1 MGRPRPLLRRVRMLA
16 SLTPRRRLVLA
27 VLAVS
32 AVVALVCARLN
43 TAGDLAVAGAQTH
56 VLVDTPSPSLAY
68 RDDPV
73 LDPSALQ
80 MRAELYARMFASRTV
95 LEKVARRAGI
105 PSDGLSGVARTPGV
119 PYTFTQPDSEE
130 RASQILDARAPYRI
144 EAQASAGEP
153 VLAVYAQAPTPAA
166 AARLADAAVLGLR
179 DELRALVVQQH
190 VAVAKLPVLRSLGP
204 ARAGV
209 MSSHGALIVG
219 AFTFVTAFG
228 LTGALLLGLVAL
240 ARRRRPGRLPAP
252 ARGGEEPS
260 GDDWPHTSRAL
271 PWMLAA
277 FVAMLWLTPFDNV
290 QLSFSTPIDMKLDRI
305 VLPFIVAVWALAFA
319 AGPKLAPRLR
329 LTPIHVALGLFLACA
344 FLSVVLDARALNH
357 TLELDLP
364 LKKLPLL
371 ISYLSI
377 FVIMASAVRRSEV
390 RAFMTYSLVL
400 AVICAVGIIWQYRF
414 NQNLFAT
421 WTARLLPPGFVYEG
435 SFDPSAAVD
444 SLGRRG
450 ITGPA
455 QVSLEAVSMLAMAL
469 PIAVVGVLGAK
480 RRKEQVLYAIAICLL
495 TAAMF
500 ATVRKSAMLAP
511 VSVIA
516 TLAYFRRRE
525 LLSLAPLGLVVA
537 VVVSLLSPGA
547 VHETIAQFVEPNSAN
562 VATTRDRVSDYD
574 AIRPDV
580 WTHLLFGRG
589 YGSYDHDT
597 YRVLDS
603 EVLDRLVENGVVG
616 LLAFLLIGV
625 SVVAVAWRTIA
636 SRDGP
641 YAGLALIGAAA
652 AVCFLVVSALFDVLA
667 YPHVTYIFLYIA
679 GLTAVVV
686 RRPDAAAGRA
696 RRPAG
701 HGGRRHA
708 PPRKMPALRGVR

>member
-1 MGRPRPLLRRVRMLA
+1 MFALLH
-16 SLTPRRRLVLA
+16 PRRRLVVA

-32 AVVALVCARLN
+32 TVVALGSARLN
-43 TAGDLAVAGAQTH
+43 AAGDLAVAGAQTH
-56 VLVDTPSPSLAY
+56 VLVDTPTPSLAY
-68 RDDPV
+68 RDGPMIDP
-73 LDPSALQ
+73 LALQ
-80 MRAELYARMFASRTV
+80 MRAELYARMLVSRAV
-95 LEKVARRAGI
+95 LEDVARRAGI
-105 PSDGLSGVARTPGV
+105 PSDALSGVARSPGV
-119 PYTFTQPDSEE
+119 PYTFTQPGSEE
-130 RASQILDARAPYRI
+130 RAGQILDARAPYRL
-144 EAQASAGEP
+144 EMQASAGEP
-153 VLAVYAQAPTPAA
+153 ILAVYAQAPTPAA
-166 AARLADAAVLGLR
+166 AAKLADAAVLGLE
-179 DELRALVVQQH
+179 DYLRALARRQG
-190 VAVAKLPVLRSLGP
+190 VAERTLPVLRRLGP
-204 ARAGV
+204 ARGG
-209 MSSHGALIVG
+209 MISSHGALIVG
-219 AFTFVTAFG
+219 ALTFVTAFG
-228 LTGALLLGLVAL
+228 LTCALLFAL
-240 ARRRRPGRLPAP
+240 AHVAGRRRPRGVPGPAAP
-252 ARGGEEPS
+252 ARGNEPRD
-260 GDDWPHTSRAL
+260 DDWPHTSRAL
-271 PWMLAA
+271 PWMLAG

-305 VLPFIVAVWALAFA
+305 VLPFIVAVWVFAFA
-319 AGPKLAPRLR
+319 SGPKLAPRVR
-329 LTPIHVALGLFLACA
+329 LTPIHVALGLFLGCA

-371 ISYLSI
+371 VSYLSI
-377 FVIMASAVRRSEV
+377 FVIAASAVRRSEV
-390 RAFMTYSLVL
+390 RAFLTYSLVL
-400 AVICAVGIIWQYRF
+400 AVLCAVGIVWQYRF
-414 NQNLFAT
+414 NQNLFST

-435 SFDPSAAVD
+435 TVGAQVAVD

-469 PIAVVGVLGAK
+469 PIAVVGVLGA
-480 RRKEQVLYAIAICLL
+480 RRRRERVLYAIAICLL
-495 TAAMF
+495 VAAMF

-537 VVVSLLSPGA
+537 IVVSLLSPGA

-603 EVLDRLVENGVVG
+603 EVLDRLVETGVAG
-616 LLAFLLIGV
+616 LLAFLMIGV
-625 SVVAVAWRTIA
+625 SVVAVARRTIA
-636 SRDGP
+636 SRAGP
-641 YAGLALIGAAA
+641 YAGLALTGAAG
-652 AVCFLVVSALFDVLA
+652 AVCFVVVSALFDVLA

-686 RRPDAAAGRA
+686 RRPDAPPRPRRWTDHAA
-696 RRPAG
+696 
-701 HGGRRHA
+701 RRHA
-708 PPRKMPALRGVR
+708 SPRKIPALRSVR

>member
-1 MGRPRPLLRRVRMLA
+1 LLRRVRMLA

-27 VLAVS
+27 VLALS

-43 TAGDLAVAGAQTH
+43 TAGDLGVAGAQTH

-73 LDPSALQ
+73 NDPSALQ
-80 MRAELYARMFASRTV
+80 MRAELYARMFAARAV

-105 PSDGLSGVARTPGV
+105 PADRLSGAARTPGV

-130 RASQILDARAPYRI
+130 RASQILDARAPYRL

-166 AARLADAAVLGLR
+166 AARLADAAVLGLQ
-179 DELRALVVQQH
+179 DYLRALARRQH
-190 VAVAKLPVLRSLGP
+190 VAVARLPVLRTLGP
-204 ARAGV
+204 PRAAV
-209 MSSHGALIVG
+209 ISSHGALIVG

-228 LTGALLLGLVAL
+228 VTAALLFGLVAL
-240 ARRRRPGRLPAP
+240 ARRRRPRELP
-252 ARGGEEPS
+252 ARGEEEPS

-290 QLSFSTPIDMKLDRI
+290 QLSFSTPIDLKLDRI

-371 ISYLSI
+371 ISYMSI

-414 NQNLFAT
+414 NQNPFAT

-625 SVVAVAWRTIA
+625 SVVAVARRTIA

-652 AVCFLVVSALFDVLA
+652 AVCFLVVATLFDVLA

-686 RRPDAAAGRA
+686 RRPEAAAGRA
-696 RRPAG
+696 RRPVE

-708 PPRKMPALRGVR
+708 PPRKIPALRGVR

>member
-1 MGRPRPLLRRVRMLA
+1 MLA
-16 SLTPRRRLVLA
+16 SFTPRRRLVLA

-73 LDPSALQ
+73 TDPSALQ
-80 MRAELYARMFASRTV
+80 MRAELYARMLTSRAV

-105 PSDGLSGVARTPGV
+105 PASRLSGVARTPGV

-130 RASQILDARAPYRI
+130 RASQILDARAPYRL

-153 VLAVYAQAPTPAA
+153 VLAVYAQAPTPAT

-179 DELRALVVQQH
+179 DELRALARRQH
-190 VAVAKLPVLRSLGP
+190 VAAAKLPVLRSLGAP
-204 ARAGV
+204 RAGV
-209 MSSHGALIVG
+209 ISSHGALIVG
-219 AFTFVTAFG
+219 AFTFVTAFA
-228 LTGALLLGLVAL
+228 LTCALLFGLVAL
-240 ARRRRPGRLPAP
+240 AGRRRPHRQL
-252 ARGGEEPS
+252 ARAEEEPAD
-260 GDDWPHTSRAL
+260 DDWPHTSRAL

-329 LTPIHVALGLFLACA
+329 LTPIHVALGLFLGCA

-357 TLELDLP
+357 TFELDLP

-421 WTARLLPPGFVYEG
+421 WTARLLPPGFVYQG
-435 SFDPSAAVD
+435 SFDASAAVD

-625 SVVAVAWRTIA
+625 SVVAVARRTIA

-652 AVCFLVVSALFDVLA
+652 AVCFLVVSTLFDVLA

-686 RRPDAAAGRA
+686 RRPEAAAGRA
-696 RRPAG
+696 RRPVE

>member
-1 MGRPRPLLRRVRMLA
+1 MLA

-32 AVVALVCARLN
+32 TVVALGFARLN
-43 TAGDLAVAGAQTH
+43 AAGDLGVAGAQTH
-56 VLVDTPSPSLAY
+56 VLVDTPAPSLAY
-68 RDDPV
+68 RDDPQI
-73 LDPSALQ
+73 DPSALQ
-80 MRAELYARMFASRTV
+80 MRTELYARMLVSRAV
-95 LEKVARRAGI
+95 LERVARRAGI
-105 PSDGLSGVARTPGV
+105 RADQLSGVARSPGV

-130 RASQILDARAPYRI
+130 RASQILDARAPYRL
-144 EAQASAGEP
+144 EMQASAGEP

-166 AARLADAAVLGLR
+166 AERLADAAVLGLQ
-179 DELRALVVQQH
+179 DELRALARRQH
-190 VAVAKLPVLRSLGP
+190 VAPAKLPQLRRLGP
-204 ARAGV
+204 PRGGV
-209 MSSHGALIVG
+209 ISSHDALIVG

-228 LTGALLLGLVAL
+228 LMCALLFGLVAL
-240 ARRRRPGRLPAP
+240 ARRRPRPRPVP
-252 ARGGEEPS
+252 ARAAPVPGEPPPH
-260 GDDWPHTSRAL
+260 DDWPHTSRAL
-271 PWMLAA
+271 PWMLAG
-277 FVAMLWLTPFDNV
+277 FIAMLWLTPFDNV

-305 VLPFIVAVWALAFA
+305 VLPFIVAVWVLAFA
-319 AGPKLAPRLR
+319 SGPRLAPRLR
-329 LTPIHVALGLFLACA
+329 LGPIHVALGLFLGCA
-344 FLSVVLDARALNH
+344 FLSVVLDARALSH

-364 LKKLPLL
+364 VKKLPLL
-371 ISYLSI
+371 ISYLSL
-377 FVIMASAVRRSEV
+377 FVIVASAVRRSEV

-400 AVICAVGIIWQYRF
+400 AVICSVGIIWQYRF
-414 NQNLFAT
+414 DQNLFAT
-421 WTARLLPPGFVYEG
+421 WTARLLPPGFVYDG
-435 SFDPSAAVD
+435 TLDASVAVD

-455 QVSLEAVSMLAMAL
+455 QVSLETVSMLAMAL
-469 PIAVVGVLGAK
+469 PIAVVGVLGAR
-480 RRKEQVLYAIAICLL
+480 RRKEQVLYALAICLL
-495 TAAMF
+495 AAAMF

-537 VVVSLLSPGA
+537 VVVSVLSPGA
-547 VHETIAQFVEPNSAN
+547 VHETIDQFVEPNSAN

-589 YGSYDHDT
+589 YGSYDHDS

-603 EVLDRLVENGVVG
+603 EVLDRLVENGMVG
-616 LLAFLLIGV
+616 LLAFLMIGV
-625 SVVAVAWRTIA
+625 SVVAVARRTIA

-652 AVCFLVVSALFDVLA
+652 GVCFLVVSALFDVLA
-667 YPHVTYIFLYIA
+667 YPHVTYIFLYVA

-686 RRPDAAAGRA
+686 RRPEPAPPA
-696 RRPAG
+696 RRRIE

-708 PPRKMPALRGVR
+708 GPRKMPALRGVR